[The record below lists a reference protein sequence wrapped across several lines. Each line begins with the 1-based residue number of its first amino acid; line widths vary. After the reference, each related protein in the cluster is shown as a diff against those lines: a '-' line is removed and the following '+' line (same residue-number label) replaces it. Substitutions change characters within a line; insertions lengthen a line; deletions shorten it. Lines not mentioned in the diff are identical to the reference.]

1 MTILDAIIL
10 GIVEGITEY
19 LPVSSTGHLVLTSA
33 LLGLDQGESARSVN
47 ALMIIIQGGAIL
59 AVLGLYRARV
69 ASMIK
74 GALGKDPRGLKLLIN
89 ISIAFAPAAL
99 LGVLLDDW
107 IEQHLFHAL
116 PVLIALGAGGVLMI
130 WIGRG
135 PKSLQSEASLPDN
148 VVDSLKAMELPKK
161 TKKSPV
167 KRVQNKPHPGM
178 DLADLAW
185 TAALFIG
192 SMQLLAMWPGVSR
205 SMITIVAAMLVGLR
219 PARAAEFSFLLGLPT
234 LGGACVYKLLK
245 NVTSDQPNLFVELG
259 WLNVVVGILVAT
271 IAAVIAVKWLVNY
284 LNKHGLAVFGW
295 YRIGL
300 TILLAA
306 LLITGVISLEPA
318 AGS

>member
-19 LPVSSTGHLVLTSA
+19 LPVSSTGHLVLTSS

-74 GALGKDPRGLKLLIN
+74 GAIGKDPRGLRLLIN
-89 ISIAFAPAAL
+89 ICIAFAPAAL

-107 IEQHLFHAL
+107 IERHLFHAI
-116 PVLIALGAGGVLMI
+116 PVLVALGAGGVLMI

-135 PKSLQSEASLPDN
+135 PKSLRTDGTQQATAD
-148 VVDSLKAMELPKK
+148 
-161 TKKSPV
+161 
-167 KRVQNKPHPGM
+167 PGL
-178 DLADLAW
+178 DLADLAPM
-185 TAALFIG
+185 AALFIG
-192 SMQLLAMWPGVSR
+192 TMQLLAMWPGVSR

-259 WLNVVVGILVAT
+259 WLNVIVGIVVAT
-271 IAAVIAVKWLVNY
+271 FAAVIAVKWLVNY

-300 TILLAA
+300 TILLAV
-306 LLITGVISLEPA
+306 LIGTGVITLDPTG
-318 AGS
+318 GS

>member
-19 LPVSSTGHLVLTSA
+19 LPVSSTGHLVLASS

-59 AVLGLYRARV
+59 AVLGLYRNRV

-74 GALGKDPRGLKLLIN
+74 GLFGKDQQGLKLLIN
-89 ISIAFAPAAL
+89 ICIAFAPAAV

-107 IEQHLFHAL
+107 IEQHLFHAI
-116 PVLIALGAGGVLMI
+116 PVLIALGAGGILMI

-135 PKSLQSEASLPDN
+135 PKSLQSRESA
-148 VVDSLKAMELPKK
+148 DS
-161 TKKSPV
+161 
-167 KRVQNKPHPGM
+167 PGM
-178 DLADLAW
+178 DLADLAPA
-185 TAALFIG
+185 AALFIG

-259 WLNVVVGILVAT
+259 WLNVLVGIIVAT
-271 IAAVIAVKWLVNY
+271 IAAAIAVKWLVSY

-306 LLITGVISLEPA
+306 LLMTGVITLEPA
-318 AGS
+318 GAS

>member
-107 IEQHLFHAL
+107 IEKHLFHAI
-116 PVLIALGAGGVLMI
+116 PVLVALGAGGVLMI

-135 PKSLQSEASLPDN
+135 PKSLRKDGIDKATT
-148 VVDSLKAMELPKK
+148 DSGL
-161 TKKSPV
+161 
-167 KRVQNKPHPGM
+167 

-245 NVTSDQPNLFVELG
+245 NVTSDQPDLFVELG

>member
-19 LPVSSTGHLVLTSA
+19 LPVSSTGHLVLTSS
-33 LLGLDQGESARSVN
+33 LLGLDKGDSARSVN

-59 AVLGLYRARV
+59 AVLGLYRTRV
-69 ASMIK
+69 ASMIR

-107 IEQHLFHAL
+107 IEQHLFHAI

-135 PKSLQSEASLPDN
+135 PKSLRSEEA
-148 VVDSLKAMELPKK
+148 AG
-161 TKKSPV
+161 
-167 KRVQNKPHPGM
+167 QPGM

-192 SMQLLAMWPGVSR
+192 TMQLLAMWPGVSR

-259 WLNVVVGILVAT
+259 WFNVIVGIVVAT
-271 IAAVIAVKWLVNY
+271 IAAVLAVKWLVSY
-284 LNKHGLAVFGW
+284 LNRHGLAVFGW

-300 TILLAA
+300 TILLAV
-306 LLITGVISLEPA
+306 LLITGLISLEPA
-318 AGS
+318 GGAS